1 MSGSLARRYG
11 EELSLDSVMSRR
23 VTSLLTSF
31 EFGHLVWIKTPL
43 SYVQR
48 LGENRNA
55 SALVMRMGTNLTQTS
70 ASTAKKSNRST
81 NKEWKKLIAEYQQP
95 HVGKAVWQ
103 IVNTLVPIAAILGGV
118 VFPQGHLP
126 VALHPTGTLG
136 WSFPCSCLHHLPRLR
151 TRFVFQIKRANSI
164 VGFIT
169 GMLTFTPYRQ
179 WSWEHARHH
188 ATNGDLDRRGIGD
201 IWTLTVEE
209 YVSGSRRLKL
219 SYRFIRNPIIL
230 FVFGPLV
237 LFIILQRFTG
247 SQSKGSVRRS
257 VYIMNATLVV
267 WCVGMSMIF
276 GFLPWLV
283 IQLTMMSI
291 ASLFGLWLFYVQ
303 HQFEDT
309 YWATS
314 EDWDYT
320 TAAMAGS
327 SYYNLPR
334 VLQWFSGNIGYHHIH
349 HLNPKIPNY
358 NLERCHSPIRF
369 SKTHRIALL

>member
-1 MSGSLARRYG
+1 MSNA
-11 EELSLDSVMSRR
+11 
-23 VTSLLTSF
+23 
-31 EFGHLVWIKTPL
+31 
-43 SYVQR
+43 
-48 LGENRNA
+48 LGGNRNA

-103 IVNTLVPIAAILGGV
+103 IVNTLVPIAAIWVSLYFLKDISLWLCIPPALLGGLFLV
-118 VFPQGHLP
+118 RAFIIFHDCGH
-126 VALHPTGTLG
+126 G
-136 WSFPCSCLHHLPRLR
+136 SFFKS
-151 TRFVFQIKRANSI
+151 KRANSI
-164 VGFIT
+164 VGCIT

-188 ATNGDLDRRGIGD
+188 ATIGDLDRRGIGD

-209 YVSGSRRLKL
+209 YVSGSRRLQL

-276 GFLPWLV
+276 GFFPWLV

-291 ASLFGLWLFYVQ
+291 ASLFGLWLIYVQ

-309 YWATS
+309 YWATN

-334 VLQWFSGNIGYHHIH
+334 ILQWFSGNIGYHHIH

-358 NLERCHSPIRF
+358 NLERCHHSHPFFQDAPELRF
-369 SKTHRIALL
+369 FSSLKSIQLRLWDEVNGRMISFRELKKQLARQDVKPAV

>member
-1 MSGSLARRYG
+1 MFNG
-11 EELSLDSVMSRR
+11 
-23 VTSLLTSF
+23 
-31 EFGHLVWIKTPL
+31 
-43 SYVQR
+43 

-103 IVNTLVPIAAILGGV
+103 IVNTLVPIAAIWVSLYFLKDISLWLCIPPALLGGLFLV
-118 VFPQGHLP
+118 RAFIIFHDCGH
-126 VALHPTGTLG
+126 G
-136 WSFPCSCLHHLPRLR
+136 SFFKS
-151 TRFVFQIKRANSI
+151 KRANSI

-247 SQSKGSVRRS
+247 SQSKGNVRRS

-358 NLERCHSPIRF
+358 NLERCHLSHPFFQDAPELRF
-369 SKTHRIALL
+369 FSSLKSIQLRLWDEVNGRMISFRELKKQLARQDIKPAV

>member
-1 MSGSLARRYG
+1 M
-11 EELSLDSVMSRR
+11 EM
-23 VTSLLTSF
+23 
-31 EFGHLVWIKTPL
+31 
-43 SYVQR
+43 
-48 LGENRNA
+48 GENLTK
-55 SALVMRMGTNLTQTS
+55 SAQAAKR
-70 ASTAKKSNRST
+70 AST
-81 NKEWKKLIAEYQQP
+81 KEWKKLVAEYQQP
-95 HVGKAVWQ
+95 HVGRAVWQ
-103 IVNTLVPIAAILGGV
+103 IVNTLVPIAAIWVSVYFLKDISLWLTIPPALLGGLFLV
-118 VFPQGHLP
+118 RAFIIFHDCGH
-126 VALHPTGTLG
+126 G
-136 WSFPCSCLHHLPRLR
+136 SFFES
-151 TRFVFQIKRANSI
+151 KRANTA

-209 YVSGSRRLKL
+209 YVTSSRKLQL

-237 LFIILQRFTG
+237 LFIILQRFPNAKAKTRE
-247 SQSKGSVRRS
+247 KRS
-257 VYIMNATLVV
+257 VYIMNATLVG
-267 WCVGMSMIF
+267 WCVGMSMIY
-276 GFLPWLV
+276 GSLPWLV

-309 YWATS
+309 YWAGS
-314 EDWDYT
+314 DEWDYT
-320 TAAMAGS
+320 TAAMEGS

-349 HLNPKIPNY
+349 HLNPQIPNY
-358 NLERCHSPIRF
+358 NLERCHHSHPFFQQAPELRF
-369 SKTHRIALL
+369 FSSLKTIKLRLWDEVNGRMISFGELKRQLAVREAKPSV

>member
-1 MSGSLARRYG
+1 MFNA
-11 EELSLDSVMSRR
+11 
-23 VTSLLTSF
+23 
-31 EFGHLVWIKTPL
+31 
-43 SYVQR
+43 
-48 LGENRNA
+48 LGKNRNA

-103 IVNTLVPIAAILGGV
+103 IVNTLVPIAAIWVALYFLKDISLWLCIPPALLGGLFLV
-118 VFPQGHLP
+118 RAFIIFHDCGH
-126 VALHPTGTLG
+126 G
-136 WSFPCSCLHHLPRLR
+136 SFFKS
-151 TRFVFQIKRANSI
+151 KRANSI

-209 YVSGSRRLKL
+209 YVSGSRRLQL

-309 YWATS
+309 YWATN

-334 VLQWFSGNIGYHHIH
+334 ILQWFSGNIGYHHIH

-358 NLERCHSPIRF
+358 NLERCHHSHPFFQDAPELRF
-369 SKTHRIALL
+369 FSSLKSIQLRLWDEVNGRMISFRELKKQLARQDVKPAV